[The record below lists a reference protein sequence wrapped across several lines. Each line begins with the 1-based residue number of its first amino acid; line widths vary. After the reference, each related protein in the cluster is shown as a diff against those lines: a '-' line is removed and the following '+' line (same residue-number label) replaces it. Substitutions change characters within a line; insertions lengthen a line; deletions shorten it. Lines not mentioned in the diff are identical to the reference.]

1 MYIEND
7 LEEIMNKRIKSVLL
21 IFVFI
26 LLGFFITPQTVKADI
41 DGLTVTPLVGDSNIS
56 DRFQIIGEPGAKR
69 TIKISLANFGIRNL
83 NLKIVPTNATTSM
96 DGKIVYT
103 ENVKAGQYGLKY
115 AFADMTKAKTISLKT
130 GKTKD
135 VSFKIKLPSGDIN
148 NLIMGGFNIYDTSN
162 RTTGT
167 ADVPVWITNDN
178 KPVGGIVSLHNLSLD
193 VIDKKPHII
202 VNLQNKEPG
211 MMKNVIVHV
220 TVKRKSWLDRF
231 NLGPK
236 TMSADLTYP
245 KVAPNSRIPV
255 DFDQNTTPIQAGKY
269 VVKGA
274 ARSGKATWTFHKTY
288 TITQDQAND
297 INKRCKGLIYNKT
310 TTYILIVCVLVS
322 LIFLIF
328 WAIWHS
334 GRS

>member
-1 MYIEND
+1 
-7 LEEIMNKRIKSVLL
+7 MNKKIIYILSF
-21 IFVFI
+21 IIAFVSFS
-26 LLGFFITPQTVKADI
+26 FFNQSTVKADI
-41 DGLTVTPLVGDSNIS
+41 NGVTVTPLIEDDSS
-56 DRFQIIGEPGAKR
+56 GVTDRFQIVGKSGSEGNSDSERTLRISIG
-69 TIKISLANFGIRNL
+69 NFGIKKLRL
-83 NLKIVPTNATTSM
+83 RIQPTNATTSM
-96 DGKIVYT
+96 DGKIVYKGKV
-103 ENVKAGQYGLKY
+103 NAGQYGLKY
-115 AFADMTKAKTISLKT
+115 SFADMTKAQTITLKPNHT
-130 GKTKD
+130 RDLT
-135 VSFKIKLPSGDIN
+135 FKIKLPEGNIKG
-148 NLIMGGFNIYDTSN
+148 LILGGFNVYDISGN
-162 RTTGT
+162 SSGS
-167 ADVPVWITNDN
+167 ANVPVWITDDN
-178 KPVGGIVSLHNLSLD
+178 KPVGGILSLHNLSLD
-193 VIDKKPHII
+193 VIDKKPHVI

-211 MMKNVIVHV
+211 LMKNVIIHV

-236 TMSADLTYP
+236 TMTADLRYP

>member
-1 MYIEND
+1 MA
-7 LEEIMNKRIKSVLL
+7 L
-21 IFVFI
+21 ISFI
-26 LLGFFITPQTVKADI
+26 SIPKTVNADI
-41 DGLTVTPLVGDSNIS
+41 DGLTVTPLIGDSDVTNK
-56 DRFQIIGEPGAKR
+56 FQIIGKSNSTR
-69 TIKISLANFGIRNL
+69 TLKISLANFGTRNL
-83 NLKIVPTNATTSM
+83 PLDIVPTNATTSM

-103 ENVKAGQYGLKY
+103 EKVKAGQYGLKY
-115 AFADMTKAKTISLKT
+115 AFADMTQKKHIYLKANT
-130 GKTKD
+130 TKD
-135 VSFKIKLPSGDIN
+135 VSFKVKLPAGKID
-148 NLIMGGFNIYDTSN
+148 NLIMGGFSIYDSTGL
-162 RTTGT
+162 TEGT
-167 ADVPVWITNDN
+167 ASVPVWITDSN
-178 KPVGGIVSLHNLSLD
+178 KPVGGIVTLHNLSLN
-193 VIDKKPHII
+193 VIGKKPHIV

-211 MMKNVIVHV
+211 MMKNVIVHM

-236 TMSADLTYP
+236 IMSADLTYP

-255 DFDQNTTPIQAGKY
+255 DFDQNTTPISAGKY

-288 TITQDQAND
+288 TITQDQANN

-328 WAIWHS
+328 WAIWYS

>member
-1 MYIEND
+1 MVKKILYYCV
-7 LEEIMNKRIKSVLL
+7 M
-21 IFVFI
+21 VFLAFI
-26 LLGFFITPQTVKADI
+26 GFIVTPQLVKADI
-41 DGLTVTPLVGDSNIS
+41 DGVTVTPLIGDS
-56 DRFQIIGEPGAKR
+56 DVTDKFQIIGKPNSER
-69 TIKISLANFGIRNL
+69 TLKISIANFGVRNL
-83 NLKIVPTNATTSM
+83 KLRIVPTNATTSM

-103 ENVKAGQYGLKY
+103 DRVKAGQYGLEN
-115 AFADMTKAKTISLKT
+115 AFADMTTSKTVT
-130 GKTKD
+130 VNVGKTKD
-135 VSFKIKLPSGDIN
+135 VSFKVKLPDNKIDH
-148 NLIMGGFNIYDTSN
+148 LIMGGFNIYDPTN
-162 RTTGT
+162 FAKGN
-167 ADVPVWITNDN
+167 ADVPVWITDSN
-178 KPVGGIVSLHNLSLD
+178 KPVGGIVTLHNLGLD

>member
-1 MYIEND
+1 MIKKI
-7 LEEIMNKRIKSVLL
+7 LCLMSIMLFAIVS
-21 IFVFI
+21 FI
-26 LLGFFITPQTVKADI
+26 ATPKVANADI
-41 DGLTVTPLVGDSNIS
+41 NGITVTPLIGDSDVS
-56 DRFQIIGEPGAKR
+56 DRFQIVGKPGAKR
-69 TIKISLANFGIRNL
+69 SLTISISNFGIRAL
-83 NLKIVPTNATTSM
+83 TLRVVPTNATTSM

-103 ENVKAGQYGLKY
+103 DNVKAGQYGLKY
-115 AFADMTKAKTISLKT
+115 AFADMTKPQTVRVKANA
-130 GKTKD
+130 TKD
-135 VSFKIKLPSGDIN
+135 ITFKVKLPSGEID
-148 NLIMGGFNIYDTSN
+148 NLILGGFNIYDASKHVGGN
-162 RTTGT
+162 
-167 ADVPVWITNDN
+167 ADVPVWITNGN
-178 KPVGGIVSLHNLSLD
+178 KPVGGIVTLHNLSLD
-193 VIDKKPHII
+193 VINKKPHII

-211 MMKNVIVHV
+211 MMKNVIVHM

>member
-1 MYIEND
+1 M
-7 LEEIMNKRIKSVLL
+7 L
-21 IFVFI
+21 ILCIFFTVFI
-26 LLGFFITPQTVKADI
+26 FTEKRVEASI
-41 DGLTVTPLVGDSNIS
+41 DGLTVTPLIGDSEVT
-56 DRFQIIGEPGAKR
+56 DKFQIIGDSNSYR
-69 TIKISLANFGIRNL
+69 TLKISFANFGLRRLHL
-83 NLKIVPTNATTSM
+83 NIVPTNATTSS
-96 DGKIVYT
+96 DGKIVYSDK
-103 ENVKAGQYGLKY
+103 VKRNQFGLKY
-115 AFADMTKAKTISLKT
+115 AFKDMTKAKRLILNP
-130 GKTKD
+130 GVTKD
-135 VSFKIKLPSGDIN
+135 ISFKVKLPKEKIEG
-148 NLIMGGFNIYDTSN
+148 LVLGGFYIYDMGN
-162 RTTGT
+162 QVKGN
-167 ADVPVWITNDN
+167 ADIPVWITDDN
-178 KPVGGIVSLHNLSLD
+178 KPVGGILSLHNLSLD
-193 VIDKKPHII
+193 VINKKPHVII
-202 VNLQNKEPG
+202 NLQNKEPG
-211 MMKNVIVHV
+211 MMKNVIVHM

-236 TMSADLTYP
+236 EMLADLTYP
-245 KVAPNSRIPV
+245 KVAPNSKIPI

>member
-1 MYIEND
+1 
-7 LEEIMNKRIKSVLL
+7 MNKKVVCLVFG
-21 IFVFI
+21 IFLSLVS
-26 LLGFFITPQTVKADI
+26 FFSFDNYVKADI
-41 DGLTVTPLVGDSNIS
+41 DGLTVTPLIGDSDVT
-56 DRFQIIGEPGAKR
+56 DRFQIIGDSNSER
-69 TIKISLANFGIRNL
+69 TLEISLSNFGIRRL
-83 NLKIVPTNATTSM
+83 HLKVVPTNATTSM

-103 ENVKAGQYGLKY
+103 DDVKAGQYGLKY
-115 AFADMTKAKTISLKT
+115 AFSDMTKSQKVTLAPN
-130 GKTKD
+130 KTKD
-135 VSFKIKLPSGDIN
+135 LKFKVKLPSKKIN
-148 NLIMGGFNIYDTSN
+148 GLVLGGFSIRSLDSAVS
-162 RTTGT
+162 GT
-167 ADVPVWITNDN
+167 ADVPVWITDDN
-178 KPVGGIVSLHNLSLD
+178 KPVGGILSLHNLSLD
-193 VIDKKPHII
+193 VINKKPHII

-211 MMKNVIVHV
+211 MMKKVIVHV

>member
-1 MYIEND
+1 
-7 LEEIMNKRIKSVLL
+7 MNKKVVCLVFG
-21 IFVFI
+21 IFLSLVS
-26 LLGFFITPQTVKADI
+26 FFSFDNYVKADI
-41 DGLTVTPLVGDSNIS
+41 DGLTVTPLIGDSDVT
-56 DRFQIIGEPGAKR
+56 DRFQIIGDSNSER
-69 TIKISLANFGIRNL
+69 TLEISLSNFGIRRL
-83 NLKIVPTNATTSM
+83 HLEVVPTNATTSM

-103 ENVKAGQYGLKY
+103 DDVKAGQYGLKY
-115 AFADMTKAKTISLKT
+115 AFSDMTKSQKVTLAPN
-130 GKTKD
+130 KTKD
-135 VSFKIKLPSGDIN
+135 LKFKVKLPSKKIN
-148 NLIMGGFNIYDTSN
+148 GLVLGGFSIRSLNNDVH
-162 RTTGT
+162 GT
-167 ADVPVWITNDN
+167 ADVPVWLTDDN
-178 KPVGGIVSLHNLSLD
+178 KPVGGILSLHNLSLD

-211 MMKNVIVHV
+211 MMKKVIVHV